1 MKEKDIEKGDFR
13 NKKDMANEIAEEIKC
28 QEFLINDDT
37 KSPNEMEFLIDK
49 VCVKIIFFHLMFD
62 HSRSIS
68 YNSNNFLFILYYF
81 LNVVRSSEVTNH
93 CKQIHK

>member
-1 MKEKDIEKGDFR
+1 MKEKDIEKDDFR

-49 VCVKIIFFHLMFD
+49 VCVKPW
-62 HSRSIS
+62 
-68 YNSNNFLFILYYF
+68 
-81 LNVVRSSEVTNH
+81 LN
-93 CKQIHK
+93 

>member
-1 MKEKDIEKGDFR
+1 MKEKDIEKDDFR

-62 HSRSIS
+62 HSRSFKEIEIHRF
-68 YNSNNFLFILYYF
+68 YNSYYIVF
-81 LNVVRSSEVTNH
+81 YMF
-93 CKQIHK
+93 